1 MNQKHILK
9 NGREIEVRTLTTAHL
24 DEILTLQQEV
34 IATLTTA
41 SSLQP
46 LSIEEFSF
54 ILDGKGLMIGAYFED
69 QLIAFRAML
78 EPEIDVEHLGID
90 AGLPESEW
98 PLVIYSEITNVRPDF
113 RGNGLQVLLG
123 KIIMEE
129 VDQERFRYIAA
140 TVAPFNIPS
149 LADKFAHGLQIVALK
164 EKYDNMLRYILMK
177 DLAHPV
183 AEDELVESTLIQMSE
198 IKKQQNFLQS
208 GWTGTGIE
216 KINNEWHV
224 QFKR

>member
-1 MNQKHILK
+1 MNQKHLLK
-9 NGREIEVRTLTTAHL
+9 NGREIEVRTLSPLHL
-24 DEILTLQQEV
+24 DEILALQQEV

-46 LSIEEFSF
+46 LSMEEFLF
-54 ILDGKGLMIGAYFED
+54 ILDGKGLMIGAYYEE

-78 EPEIDVEHLGID
+78 EPEIDEEHLGID

-123 KIIMEE
+123 EIIMKE
-129 VDQERFRYIAA
+129 VDQKQFHYIAA
-140 TVAPFNIPS
+140 TVAPYNIPS
-149 LADKFAHGLQIVALK
+149 LTDKFAHGLQIVALK

-177 DLAHPV
+177 DLVHPV
-183 AEDELVESTLIQMSE
+183 AEGKLVESTLIQMSD
-198 IKKQQNFLQS
+198 IKGQQGLLQR
-208 GWTGTGIE
+208 GWVGTRME
-216 KINNEWHV
+216 KVNDEWHV
-224 QFKR
+224 RFES